1 MPLLYLEPSTGP
13 QYSVAKSY
21 LINLP
26 DPTIGWKET
35 ENSHKKDKERRK
47 KWYEYMTTFSMI
59 VFDRSKNR
67 KINLNHDN

>member
-47 KWYEYMTTFSMI
+47 KLARVHDDF
-59 VFDRSKNR
+59 FD
-67 KINLNHDN
+67 DCF

>member
-47 KWYEYMTTFSMI
+47 KLARVHDDF
-59 VFDRSKNR
+59 FDDYFWSIKKQKN
-67 KINLNHDN
+67 KF

>member
-1 MPLLYLEPSTGP
+1 MPLLYLEPSTGR

-26 DPTIGWKET
+26 DPTIGWKGT

-47 KWYEYMTTFSMI
+47 KM
-59 VFDRSKNR
+59 V
-67 KINLNHDN
+67 